1 MDKKVYEDLL
11 YVELPNLV
19 NRILKEKSKPPGYS
33 TAFNKTV
40 SEISI
45 QDCKPA
51 VERRANMLTPEDIPN
66 LTLIDTEEIANR
78 LHCTKV
84 RVGWYRQAGLLR
96 YRRYGSQCLSTE
108 EEYAEFIRLTA
119 DCDLGSKEKIRIL
132 GIQLKKAPSSKTR
145 ALK

>member
-1 MDKKVYEDLL
+1 
-11 YVELPNLV
+11 
-19 NRILKEKSKPPGYS
+19 
-33 TAFNKTV
+33 
-40 SEISI
+40 
-45 QDCKPA
+45 
-51 VERRANMLTPEDIPN
+51 MLTPEDIPN

-132 GIQLKKAPSSKTR
+132 GIQLKKSAVPTKTR

>member
-1 MDKKVYEDLL
+1 
-11 YVELPNLV
+11 
-19 NRILKEKSKPPGYS
+19 
-33 TAFNKTV
+33 
-40 SEISI
+40 
-45 QDCKPA
+45 
-51 VERRANMLTPEDIPN
+51 MLTPEDIPN
-66 LTLIDTEEIANR
+66 LTLIDTEEIASR
-78 LHCTKV
+78 LHCKPV

>member
-1 MDKKVYEDLL
+1 MSVKLRKLSL
-11 YVELPNLV
+11 
-19 NRILKEKSKPPGYS
+19 
-33 TAFNKTV
+33 
-40 SEISI
+40 
-45 QDCKPA
+45 
-51 VERRANMLTPEDIPN
+51 ERRANMLTPEDIPN

-84 RVGWYRQAGLLR
+84 RVGWYRQAGLLH

-132 GIQLKKAPSSKTR
+132 GIQIKKAQSRKTR